1 MKAGQNIMD
10 NEILNFTERLIPIS
24 DFSKGKTS
32 RIFDDVKNN
41 NTEYIVLKNNQ
52 PTAMVISLDS
62 YRELVEKA
70 SKMETLLDKIEEI
83 RLFNIASAR
92 SEKAEKTKD
101 FEDVISEF
109 GFTKEE
115 IFEDMDDVRIIKCTD
130 TEAANIVIKSNLLQR
145 DKILPS
151 ERAKMY
157 VLRNEYLKKDKYGS
171 LSTGWTKVDE
181 YTQNILAKEFDVSK
195 SSIYEYIRLNNL
207 IDDLLV
213 LVDSGK
219 IKIKIAVSLSY
230 FPSGSQD
237 VIYQYVF
244 KDKKAVL
251 NNEYIKRMK
260 KYKHNITNDILEQ
273 ITTALKKSKNTEKR
287 YVDTFIKKYVRHFK
301 SEQELIERIEILMV
315 DYLERKDN

>member
-1 MKAGQNIMD
+1 MDFEQEFEVIPVTRVKITDTEAYSKHPFRVVHNKALEMLAEDIKEHGLLNPILVRVLGFGGRY
-10 NEILNFTERLIPIS
+10 EILSGHRRMEA
-24 DFSKGKTS
+24 
-32 RIFDDVKNN
+32 
-41 NTEYIVLKNNQ
+41 LK
-52 PTAMVISLDS
+52 
-62 YRELVEKA
+62 
-70 SKMETLLDKIEEI
+70 
-83 RLFNIASAR
+83 FNGE
-92 SEKAEKTKD
+92 SEA
-101 FEDVISEF
+101 
-109 GFTKEE
+109 
-115 IFEDMDDVRIIKCTD
+115 DVRIIKCTD

-237 VIYQYVF
+237 VIYQYFF

>member
-1 MKAGQNIMD
+1 MDFEQEFEVIPVTRVKIADTEAYSKHPFRVVNNKALEMLAENIKEHGLL
-10 NEILNFTERLIPIS
+10 NPILVRVLGFGGRYEILSGHRRMEALKINGETE
-24 DFSKGKTS
+24 
-32 RIFDDVKNN
+32 
-41 NTEYIVLKNNQ
+41 
-52 PTAMVISLDS
+52 A
-62 YRELVEKA
+62 
-70 SKMETLLDKIEEI
+70 
-83 RLFNIASAR
+83 
-92 SEKAEKTKD
+92 
-101 FEDVISEF
+101 
-109 GFTKEE
+109 
-115 IFEDMDDVRIIKCTD
+115 DVRIIKCTD
-130 TEAANIVIKSNLLQR
+130 IEAANIVIKSNLLQR

-151 ERAKMY
+151 ERAKVYM
-157 VLRNEYLKKDKYGS
+157 LRNECLKKEKGN

-273 ITTALKKSKNTEKR
+273 ITTALKKSENTEKR

-315 DYLERKDN
+315 DYLKTKG

>member
-1 MKAGQNIMD
+1 MD
-10 NEILNFTERLIPIS
+10 YQEEFEQTPIVKIKLSDTEPYSKHPFKVEDNKKIEMLAEDIKENGLLNPILVRVIGFGGKYEILSGHR
-24 DFSKGKTS
+24 
-32 RIFDDVKNN
+32 
-41 NTEYIVLKNNQ
+41 
-52 PTAMVISLDS
+52 
-62 YRELVEKA
+62 
-70 SKMETLLDKIEEI
+70 
-83 RLFNIASAR
+83 
-92 SEKAEKTKD
+92 
-101 FEDVISEF
+101 
-109 GFTKEE
+109 
-115 IFEDMDDVRIIKCTD
+115 RIIKCTD

-219 IKIKIAVSLSY
+219 IKIKIAVSISY

-237 VIYQYVF
+237 VIYQYFF

-287 YVDTFIKKYVRHFK
+287 YVDTFIKKYISHFK

>member
-1 MKAGQNIMD
+1 MD
-10 NEILNFTERLIPIS
+10 YQEEFEQTPIVKIKLSDTEPYSNHPFKVEDNKKIEMLAEDIKENGLLNPILVRVIGFGGKYEILSGHRRMEA
-24 DFSKGKTS
+24 
-32 RIFDDVKNN
+32 
-41 NTEYIVLKNNQ
+41 LK
-52 PTAMVISLDS
+52 
-62 YRELVEKA
+62 
-70 SKMETLLDKIEEI
+70 
-83 RLFNIASAR
+83 FNGE
-92 SEKAEKTKD
+92 SEA
-101 FEDVISEF
+101 
-109 GFTKEE
+109 
-115 IFEDMDDVRIIKCTD
+115 DVRIIKCTD

-219 IKIKIAVSLSY
+219 IKIKIAVSISY

-237 VIYQYVF
+237 VIYQYFF

-287 YVDTFIKKYVRHFK
+287 YVDTFIKKYISHFK

>member
-1 MKAGQNIMD
+1 MDFEQEFEVIPVTRVKITDTEAYSKHPFRVVHNKALEMLAEDIKEHGLLNPILVRVLGFGGRY
-10 NEILNFTERLIPIS
+10 EILSGHRRMEA
-24 DFSKGKTS
+24 
-32 RIFDDVKNN
+32 
-41 NTEYIVLKNNQ
+41 LKLNG
-52 PTAMVISLDS
+52 
-62 YRELVEKA
+62 E
-70 SKMETLLDKIEEI
+70 
-83 RLFNIASAR
+83 
-92 SEKAEKTKD
+92 SEA
-101 FEDVISEF
+101 
-109 GFTKEE
+109 
-115 IFEDMDDVRIIKCTD
+115 DVRIIKCTD

-181 YTQNILAKEFDVSK
+181 YTQNIMAKEFDVSK

-237 VIYQYVF
+237 VIYQYFF

-273 ITTALKKSKNTEKR
+273 ITTALKKSENTEKR
-287 YVDTFIKKYVRHFK
+287 YVDTFIKKYVKHFK

-315 DYLERKDN
+315 DYLKTKG

>member
-1 MKAGQNIMD
+1 MDFEQEFEVIPVTRVKITDTEAYSKHPFRVVHNKALEMLAEDIKEHGLLNPILVRVLGFGGRY
-10 NEILNFTERLIPIS
+10 EILSGHRRMEALKLNGETE
-24 DFSKGKTS
+24 
-32 RIFDDVKNN
+32 
-41 NTEYIVLKNNQ
+41 
-52 PTAMVISLDS
+52 A
-62 YRELVEKA
+62 
-70 SKMETLLDKIEEI
+70 
-83 RLFNIASAR
+83 
-92 SEKAEKTKD
+92 
-101 FEDVISEF
+101 
-109 GFTKEE
+109 
-115 IFEDMDDVRIIKCTD
+115 DVRIIKCTD
-130 TEAANIVIKSNLLQR
+130 IEAANIVIKSNLLQR

-151 ERAKMY
+151 ERAKVYM
-157 VLRNEYLKKDKYGS
+157 LRNECLKKEKGN

-237 VIYQYVF
+237 VIYQYFF